1 MRGNTFEILTGFAV
15 VVLSAALLVYAY
27 MGTQGKNVS
36 GYQLRVKFER
46 ADGLHEGSDVKIGGI
61 RVGQVVRL
69 ELDPVNYSAVAV
81 LSIDPNVKLPTDTS
95 AAIISENL
103 LGGKYLSVT
112 PGGDEEMLK
121 PGDQIESA
129 QSSVILEDLI
139 GRFIFSDK
147 EDKKESKHDDQK
159 SGSSS
164 NGSSAKAA

>member
-15 VVLSAALLVYAY
+15 VVLSGALLLYGY
-27 MGTQGKNVS
+27 MGTRGKNMD
-36 GYQLRVKFER
+36 GYELRVKFER

-61 RVGQVVRL
+61 KVGQVARL
-69 ELDPVNYSAVAV
+69 ELDPENYSAVAV
-81 LSIDPNVKLPTDTS
+81 LSIDPKVKLPTDTS

-103 LGGKYLSVT
+103 LGGKYLCVT

-121 PGDQIESA
+121 SGDQIETA

-147 EDKKESKHDDQK
+147 DKDDKKEPANSDKGQK
-159 SGSSS
+159 AKTSSS
-164 NGSSAKAA
+164 EA